1 MRGGLAH
8 KLSRFVALP
17 ALSAKRASVTSPTDM
32 HMDYHACYNALR
44 AFLQWASLLVTAK
57 YTSSLQTGRGARSP
71 QP

>member
-1 MRGGLAH
+1 
-8 KLSRFVALP
+8 
-17 ALSAKRASVTSPTDM
+17 
-32 HMDYHACYNALR
+32 MDYHACYNALR